1 MDYVVV
7 VVLADGA
14 IYLLIFFYGLNGTF
28 KMKSVSPRS
37 MDLLSSGD
45 LL

>member
-14 IYLLIFFYGLNGTF
+14 IYLLIFYGLNGTF
-28 KMKSVSPRS
+28 KMKSVAPRS